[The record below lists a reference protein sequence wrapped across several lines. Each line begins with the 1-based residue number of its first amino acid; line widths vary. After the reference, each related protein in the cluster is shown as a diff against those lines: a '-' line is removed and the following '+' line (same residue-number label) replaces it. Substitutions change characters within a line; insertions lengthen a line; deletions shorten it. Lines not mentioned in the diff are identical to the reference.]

1 MTVSYNENG
10 GLLCIELFGELG
22 HHEAIDA
29 MENISALYECVIPKE
44 VILDLGG
51 LSFMDSSGIGLVMG
65 RYKIMKPLGGEL
77 HVSNTSPHIY
87 KVMKLA
93 GLDRLAKMDK

>member
-10 GLLCIELFGELG
+10 GSLCIELFGELG

-51 LSFMDSSGIGLVMG
+51 LSFMDSTGVGLLIG
-65 RYKIMKPLGGEL
+65 RYKKLNEYCIPAFIKGASASCER
-77 HVSNTSPHIY
+77 VIE
-87 KVMKLA
+87 LA
-93 GLDRLAKMDK
+93 GLYGIMPKY

>member
-51 LSFMDSSGIGLVMG
+51 LSFMDSSGIAV
-65 RYKIMKPLGGEL
+65 
-77 HVSNTSPHIY
+77 
-87 KVMKLA
+87 VMKIKKLCDNDGIKITVKNTPTHAFKILSAA
-93 GLDRLAKMDK
+93 GITRLVSFV